1 MSSYLL
7 ANHLLN
13 FVFPA
18 AFMAALMALCAP
30 FVTPKSGFAHNWWAQ
45 LAINFIVGM
54 LVLVAGLALFGR
66 EGRMLSYAA
75 LALAMAA
82 SQWLRLGGW
91 KR

>member
-1 MSSYLL
+1 
-7 ANHLLN
+7 
-13 FVFPA
+13 
-18 AFMAALMALCAP
+18 
-30 FVTPKSGFAHNWWAQ
+30 
-45 LAINFIVGM
+45 M
-54 LVLVAGLALFGR
+54 LVLAAGLVLFGR